1 MTSKNFNNL
10 KKDISINIPIA
21 IHIPIPISRIDLLN
35 QYSLNKK
42 QNDNVMKI
50 SEPFKIMVI
59 NNSLHKDNYITL
71 GQEYPSL
78 KDIILHEKK
87 FTPNNNIVYSN
98 SRCQVTIN
106 KNIGIDKY
114 QDIFSSLWKQFLEY
128 HHSDIFI
135 SNLIKTLEINQ
146 NKIKDKNLEMEITVG
161 YNLPVC
167 YDYIPFV
174 EDISEDILCYGWFFM
189 RNDNDISKGGHLELN
204 YNSYDNLNQL
214 VTKKITTIPYQKNCF
229 IVIDNTVKEKYDTI
243 SFSFTKRQI
252 SINTHKYLTFKL
264 KK

>member
-1 MTSKNFNNL
+1 MSKN
-10 KKDISINIPIA
+10 KQIKD
-21 IHIPIPISRIDLLN
+21 IDLLT
-35 QYSLNKK
+35 QSSKI
-42 QNDNVMKI
+42 DNVMKI
-50 SEPFKIMVI
+50 VDPYTIFVI
-59 NNSLHKDNYITL
+59 NNSIDKISYKQLAD
-71 GQEYPSL
+71 EYPSL
-78 KDIILHEKK
+78 KEIILHEKK
-87 FTPNNNIVYSN
+87 ITQNNNIVYSN

-106 KNIGIDKY
+106 KNIGIDKH

-128 HHSDIFI
+128 HLSNIFI

-146 NKIKDKNLEMEITVG
+146 NEIKDKNLDIEITVG

-174 EDISEDILCYGWFFM
+174 EDISDDILCYGWFLM
-189 RNDNDISKGGHLELN
+189 RNDNDTSKGGNLELN
-204 YNSYDNLNQL
+204 YRSYDNSNQM

-229 IVIDNTVKEKYDTI
+229 IVINNTIKQKYDSI

-264 KK
+264 KKIKENSQ